1 MKNCIGT
8 VTSCGNSTINMRI
21 TASARR
27 NGHTAFTIRSIFIF
41 PALQAT
47 FSTVPTGGVRSPI
60 TVIKINTTPKYAT
73 SIPAAFTAGR
83 STGVR
88 IIIVGVTSIEVP
100 TKITRQDSELAQML
114 MTRHLTR
121 HRTEKEK
128 LLERYPDYFV
138 V

>member
-1 MKNCIGT
+1 MHPHPKG
-8 VTSCGNSTINMRI
+8 
-21 TASARR
+21 
-27 NGHTAFTIRSIFIF
+27 
-41 PALQAT
+41 
-47 FSTVPTGGVRSPI
+47 
-60 TVIKINTTPKYAT
+60 INTTPKYAT

-88 IIIVGVTSIEVP
+88 IIIVGVTSIKVP

-121 HRTEKEK
+121 HRAEKEE